1 MSENKNFFQVPNEY
15 QDAKCKIRIP
25 GRAIQVLNVIERF
38 TLGWNKKEADI
49 SFKTFRE
56 RTGMDNRH
64 IMRARNR
71 LIKMNIIIVA
81 KKGNQKKAY
90 YRIQMD
96 YTKWRPLPKKV
107 TKQSLP
113 KKTTK
118 ILAKKGNNPLPNL
131 GTITSNA
138 KDIHIKDILFK
149 DRESN
154 IQIHELKKRLE
165 ELKDDLKEEKM
176 PGELNYI
183 REGIKEIENR
193 LKEAKP

>member
-113 KKTTK
+113 KKATK
-118 ILAKKGNNPLPNL
+118 ILTKKGNNPLPNL

-138 KDIHIKDILFK
+138 KDIHIKDIHIK
-149 DRESN
+149 DRESD
-154 IQIHELKKRLE
+154 IPTQQLKIRLKELKE
-165 ELKDDLKEEKM
+165 DLKEERM